1 MEGTRLSDL
10 KNLEQDID
18 TIESGYEFLL
28 AYAAQGRP
36 PHVEAEYPTPHA
48 GPTLKEMLAAMEN
61 VTAAL
66 KDSDHEYEQ
75 VIVEDV
81 RKAKAALKFVID
93 QPKMSS
99 ELIDNLNASIHLR
112 AVLTDCF
119 LYSEVFRP
127 SAGEAADPAGN
138 SDTKGKGLWTEA

>member
-1 MEGTRLSDL
+1 MEGKRLSDL

-28 AYAAQGRP
+28 AYAAQGRA
-36 PHVEAEYPTPHA
+36 PHVEAEHPTPHV
-48 GPTLKEMLAAMEN
+48 GPTLKDMLAAMTN
-61 VTAAL
+61 VTSAL
-66 KDSDHEYEQ
+66 SGSDNEYEQ
-75 VIVEDV
+75 VIVEDI
-81 RKAKAALKFVID
+81 RKASAALKFVID

-99 ELIDNLNASIHLR
+99 ELVDNLNASIHLR

-127 SAGEAADPAGN
+127 SAGETAEPTEGG
-138 SDTKGKGLWTEA
+138 TKGKGMWTEA

>member
-48 GPTLKEMLAAMEN
+48 GPTLKEMLAAMQN
-61 VTAAL
+61 VHSAL
-66 KDSDHEYEQ
+66 KDSDQEYEQ
-75 VIVEDV
+75 VIVEDI
-81 RKAKAALKFVID
+81 RKASAAVKFVID

-127 SAGEAADPAGN
+127 SAGEAAAPAGG
-138 SDTKGKGLWTEA
+138 DTKGKGLWTEA